1 MRFAFIE
8 AHRAEF
14 KVVTMC
20 RVLEVSK
27 AGYYVWRD
35 RPQSARVRANEQL
48 VLVMRDVHAE
58 SDRTYGSPRMQVEL
72 AALGHACS
80 ENRVARIMRADGLR
94 PKRARQ
100 FRVTT
105 DSAHAAPIA
114 PNALAREFAVTTIPR
129 PNQVWSSDITYI
141 ATREGWLY
149 LAIVL
154 DLRSR
159 RVVGWAMRHTLEWEL
174 ARDAL
179 TMALGQRQPAA
190 GLVHNSDRGVQ
201 YACDGYRTLLSDHA
215 ISASMSRR
223 GNCWDNAVS
232 ESFFATLKTEL
243 VMGADWATREEAR
256 CALFRYIEMWYNRRR
271 RHSSLGYLSPLE
283 FEQLH
288 DYAA

>member
-1 MRFAFIE
+1 
-8 AHRAEF
+8 
-14 KVVTMC
+14 
-20 RVLEVSK
+20 VL
-27 AGYYVWRD
+27 D
-35 RPQSARVRANEQL
+35 
-48 VLVMRDVHAE
+48 
-58 SDRTYGSPRMQVEL
+58 
-72 AALGHACS
+72 
-80 ENRVARIMRADGLR
+80 
-94 PKRARQ
+94 
-100 FRVTT
+100 
-105 DSAHAAPIA
+105 
-114 PNALAREFAVTTIPR
+114 REFAVTTIPR

-179 TMALGQRQPAA
+179 AMALGHRHPAE
-190 GLVHNSDRGVQ
+190 GLVHHSDRGVQ
-201 YACDGYRTLLSDHA
+201 YACDGYRALLSEHA
-215 ISASMSRR
+215 ITASMSRR

-243 VMGADWATREEAR
+243 VMDADWATREEAR

-283 FEQLH
+283 FERLH